1 MKHSGVHADSPQKQ
15 LADLGLP
22 GQNTAALR
30 LPNMF
35 IAGAQK
41 CGTSTLHAWL
51 AAHPQCAMS
60 QPKEPMFFNRSS
72 CESDLRA
79 YSKIFPT
86 SETAIIGEA
95 STTYLSMT
103 DVPARIASTLGHD
116 IKFIFLLRN
125 PVQRAVSSYWHMAKR
140 FHDSR
145 RIEDVLITG
154 KETLAAACNTEN
166 ENILRAESAK
176 KIVTEE
182 YEASLGDR
190 YWSYRYLRNSDYVAD
205 LQRFESTF
213 GRKNLL
219 VLLTEELST
228 NPQHVV
234 QQIAKFL
241 GIKDAFSPAIFGT
254 RHNVTRVPPQN
265 RVSKLVANIIAKSP
279 RLTAAPLRRMV
290 SSFSKPPP
298 QATKAVTE
306 CLALLYRQHNEQLAN
321 YLKRDLRDWN

>member
-1 MKHSGVHADSPQKQ
+1 
-15 LADLGLP
+15 
-22 GQNTAALR
+22 
-30 LPNMF
+30 
-35 IAGAQK
+35 
-41 CGTSTLHAWL
+41 
-51 AAHPQCAMS
+51 
-60 QPKEPMFFNRSS
+60 
-72 CESDLRA
+72 
-79 YSKIFPT
+79 
-86 SETAIIGEA
+86 
-95 STTYLSMT
+95 MT
-103 DVPARIASTLGHD
+103 DVPARIAATLGHD

-154 KETLAAACNTEN
+154 KQTLAAACNTEN
-166 ENILRAESAK
+166 ENILRAERAR
-176 KIVTEE
+176 KIVTED
-182 YEASLGDR
+182 YESSLGDR

-213 GRKNLL
+213 GRNNLL
-219 VLLTEELST
+219 VLLTEELSA

-234 QQIAKFL
+234 QQVAKFL
-241 GIKDAFSPAIFGT
+241 GIKDAFSPAILGT
-254 RHNVTRVPPQN
+254 RHNATRVPPQN
-265 RVSKLVANIIAKSP
+265 RVSKLMANIIAKSP

-298 QATKAVTE
+298 QASEAVTE